1 MTRAVG
7 RAGKSWPSGI
17 PKRMRSD
24 RFYQLLNLNRVVRSH
39 RVKFAGVL
47 GLYWLRRRHLWLRF
61 DPVMSCNLRCQMC
74 YFSDPDFVKD
84 NTGRFSPAEI
94 ERIAEVFFPWAM
106 QLYLGCGTEPTTYKG
121 FIDILELGKK
131 YQVPMLGMV
140 SNGQLLTPQHL
151 DKLVDLGLDELTLST
166 HGVYRET
173 YERMMRRASFDK
185 FLEVLDQLEA
195 AKKRRGTERPQL
207 RLNYTVNAQNLEE
220 MQGFFDV
227 YGKYT
232 LRTLQIRPIVD
243 LGNTECTDKDMS
255 PHAERYNRI
264 LRTIEQQCRK
274 KGIRL
279 LANYE
284 DVTYEKK
291 TTRAALAPEI
301 LVYLSPHDFS
311 KPGFDWR
318 HESYLDYCRRTKW
331 SRTLLKRVLTRA
343 AQLEAPSPYLSYK
356 VIDQ

>member
-1 MTRAVG
+1 MQA
-7 RAGKSWPSGI
+7 
-17 PKRMRSD
+17 D

-39 RVKFAGVL
+39 RVKFAGLL

-74 YFSDPDFVKD
+74 YFSDPSFTRES
-84 NTGRFSPAEI
+84 TGRFSPVEV
-94 ERIAEVFFPWAM
+94 ERIAEVFFPWAV
-106 QLYLGCGTEPTTYKG
+106 QLYVGCGTEPTTYKG
-121 FIDILELGKK
+121 FVDIVALGKK
-131 YQVPMLGMV
+131 YNVPMVGLV
-140 SNGQLLTPQHL
+140 TNGQLLTPEHL
-151 DKLVDLGLDELTLST
+151 EKLVDLALDELTLST
-166 HGVYRET
+166 HGVARET

-195 AKKRRGTERPQL
+195 IKRRRGAKHPQL

-220 MQGFFDV
+220 LAGFFDV
-227 YGKYT
+227 YGKYSV
-232 LRTLQIRPIVD
+232 RTLQVRPIVD
-243 LGNTECTDKDMS
+243 LGKTEYTEKDLT
-255 PHAERYNRI
+255 PHLARYNQI
-264 LRTIEQQCRK
+264 LAGIEGTCRE

-291 TTRAALAPEI
+291 TTRAALASEVA
-301 LVYLSPHDFS
+301 VYLSPKDLS
-311 KPGFDWR
+311 KRGFDWR
-318 HESYLDYCRRTKW
+318 HESYFDYCRRTRW
-331 SRTLLKRVLTRA
+331 SRTLLSKVFTNA